1 MSAGTL
7 TLSGSWNVGS
17 GTATT
22 AVASGA
28 TLNGTGIITA
38 TTLADSGAGT
48 VNLTGANLVVAISSS
63 GTIGAFAF
71 TNAQSLSVASMNAT
85 SVTVQTSGATS
96 DLTLSTGTV
105 LTASGTGTPV
115 TLAAGRN
122 FINNAG
128 SGAISLTG
136 IGSPRWLIYSTT
148 PGADAFGNLN
158 SGNTAIWNT
167 TYGGTISQ
175 SGARYVFSYT
185 PTLTF
190 TSVNDSKTYG
200 TNATAAVAS
209 DYTVSGFQAGVSNA
223 YLGDSSATAYSGA
236 PSVTSSGSS
245 TSAQVTGSPY
255 VINVAAGTLAA
266 TSGYALAYNSTGTL
280 TVNPAALTITANNQ
294 SMTYGGTM
302 PTLTASYSGFVNGD
316 TNASLTTAPTV
327 SSATPATANAGTYN
341 GTLTASGAVDNNYTI
356 SYAAGNLTIG
366 KAALTITANN
376 QSRTYGDANPV
387 LTYSVG
393 GSGLIN
399 GDVLT
404 GQLSSS
410 ATTAS
415 SVGNYAINQGTLS
428 NPNYLISFAGA
439 TLSIDPRSI
448 SVVANPQS
456 RIYGNINP
464 ALSYIVGGA
473 GLANGDALS
482 GSLTTAATSV
492 SGIGNY
498 AISQGSLSASSNYTM
513 AYVGN
518 TLSVIPRPITVTANA
533 VSKSSGTV
541 NPTLTYAIGGA
552 GLVNGDTLY
561 GSLTTAANQGSPVGT
576 YAITQGSLVASSNYA
591 LQFYGNNLTVIGAV
605 LPVAQYSPANDNA
618 FLQTVL
624 AYMNQKSSLDV
635 LPKGNLCLKGGQGDQ
650 QLCASAGR

>member
-1 MSAGTL
+1 
-7 TLSGSWNVGS
+7 
-17 GTATT
+17 
-22 AVASGA
+22 
-28 TLNGTGIITA
+28 
-38 TTLADSGAGT
+38 
-48 VNLTGANLVVAISSS
+48 
-63 GTIGAFAF
+63 
-71 TNAQSLSVASMNAT
+71 
-85 SVTVQTSGATS
+85 
-96 DLTLSTGTV
+96 
-105 LTASGTGTPV
+105 
-115 TLAAGRN
+115 
-122 FINNAG
+122 
-128 SGAISLTG
+128 
-136 IGSPRWLIYSTT
+136 
-148 PGADAFGNLN
+148 
-158 SGNTAIWNT
+158 
-167 TYGGTISQ
+167 
-175 SGARYVFSYT
+175 
-185 PTLTF
+185 
-190 TSVNDSKTYG
+190 
-200 TNATAAVAS
+200 
-209 DYTVSGFQAGVSNA
+209 
-223 YLGDSSATAYSGA
+223 
-236 PSVTSSGSS
+236 
-245 TSAQVTGSPY
+245 
-255 VINVAAGTLAA
+255 
-266 TSGYALAYNSTGTL
+266 
-280 TVNPAALTITANNQ
+280 
-294 SMTYGGTM
+294 MTYGGTM